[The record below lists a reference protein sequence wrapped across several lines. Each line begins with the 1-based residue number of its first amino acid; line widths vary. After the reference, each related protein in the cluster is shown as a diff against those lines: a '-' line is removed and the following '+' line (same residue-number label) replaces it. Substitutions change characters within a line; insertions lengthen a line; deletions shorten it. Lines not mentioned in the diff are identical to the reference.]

1 MLDGLRELAQ
11 ALSIALF
18 GFSTGCAW
26 VAAIVAPNTSYD
38 RLDYSR
44 ADGHVRL
51 LLINSSNHI
60 ATACLAAAALAF
72 LAGAL
77 SAGIVGALAT
87 AGFFTNR
94 WTLAPRTKDEKAPPG
109 RRTRDKTKRVV
120 AVSLTLI
127 FTLVT
132 LIATGLAI
140 ARV

>member
-1 MLDGLRELAQ
+1 MLDGLRELSQ

-18 GFSTGCAW
+18 SFSAGCAW

-51 LLINSSNHI
+51 LLVNSSGHI
-60 ATACLAAAALAF
+60 AAACLAAAALAF
-72 LAGAL
+72 LSGAL
-77 SAGIVGALAT
+77 GAGIVGGLGA

-94 WTLAPRTKDEKAPPG
+94 WTLAPRKKDEKAPPG
-109 RRTRDKTKRVV
+109 RRARDKTKRVV

-132 LIATGLAI
+132 VIAAGLAI
-140 ARV
+140 AGV